1 MSTFEPLSNF
11 ISILLTTIIYTHLTG
26 SFASL
31 RATFSFRRRTESFV
45 SAIYVPAV
53 VLVVLSW
60 CCFFIQP
67 DAVPARIGLSITTIL
82 TSILLQGSVNS
93 NMPKVS
99 YMKAVDYFLLTSF
112 GFIFAALLEY
122 ILVLNIE
129 PEFDVG
135 DVCKRRNSEQ
145 LDLINVS
152 IDSGFII
159 FLTWLC
165 IKIITIITC
174 Y

>member
-1 MSTFEPLSNF
+1 
-11 ISILLTTIIYTHLTG
+11 
-26 SFASL
+26 
-31 RATFSFRRRTESFV
+31 V

-67 DAVPARIGLSITTIL
+67 EAIPARVGLSITTIL

-122 ILVLNIE
+122 ILVLNTD
-129 PEFDVG
+129 PDFNSSAF
-135 DVCKRRNSEQ
+135 CRRNKSEQ
-145 LDLINVS
+145 LDLTVDVS
-152 IDSGFII
+152 MARN
-159 FLTWLC
+159 
-165 IKIITIITC
+165 
-174 Y
+174 